1 MHIASLLFFNCV
13 HYSVSRTLDH
23 LIKAVAMQMIFTNDF
38 HANDF
43 ESKTFNFIILN
54 KTK

>member
-23 LIKAVAMQMIFTNDF
+23 LINAVAMQMIFTSTG
-38 HANDF
+38 